1 MKIPFA
7 PPYIDDDVINEV
19 TDTLR
24 SGWITTGPRVRDLEL
39 KVADFCGVQ
48 KAMCVNSA
56 SSALTFMLNWF
67 GIKEGDEV
75 IVPSFTYVASALCV
89 LHMGATP
96 VMVDMQ
102 DDFNIDVSK
111 IKAAITD
118 KTKAII
124 PVDIAGYP
132 CDYKAIYEIMNDPEI
147 KKLFKP
153 SNEVQEKL
161 GRIFVFA
168 DSAHAFG
175 AEYYGK
181 RTGSIADVTVFSFHA
196 VKNLTTAEGGAICFN
211 LPQPFDNT
219 EIYDFLRP
227 LTLNGQTK
235 DAFTKT
241 VGGSW
246 RYDIERLGVKI
257 NMPDICAA
265 IGLAQFRKYERIL
278 SRRKEIFDFY
288 TDRLA
293 PYEWVKTPP
302 YNDPNKAPTC
312 HVYML
317 RLNGVSEQQR
327 DDLITEM
334 NSLGVSTNVHFVPLP
349 MLTLFKDLGYNG
361 DDFPVSRDTYLCE
374 VSLPIY
380 PQLTE
385 DELNYIIDSFI
396 ASYNKVTAG

>member
-265 IGLAQFRKYERIL
+265 IGLAQFRKYEQIL
-278 SRRKEIFDFY
+278 NRRKEIFDFY

-293 PYEWVKTPP
+293 TYEWVKTPP

-396 ASYNKVTAG
+396 ASYNKVTGA

>member
-219 EIYDFLRP
+219 EIYDFL
-227 LTLNGQTK
+227 
-235 DAFTKT
+235 
-241 VGGSW
+241 
-246 RYDIERLGVKI
+246 
-257 NMPDICAA
+257 
-265 IGLAQFRKYERIL
+265 
-278 SRRKEIFDFY
+278 
-288 TDRLA
+288 
-293 PYEWVKTPP
+293 
-302 YNDPNKAPTC
+302 
-312 HVYML
+312 
-317 RLNGVSEQQR
+317 
-327 DDLITEM
+327 
-334 NSLGVSTNVHFVPLP
+334 
-349 MLTLFKDLGYNG
+349 
-361 DDFPVSRDTYLCE
+361 
-374 VSLPIY
+374 
-380 PQLTE
+380 
-385 DELNYIIDSFI
+385 
-396 ASYNKVTAG
+396 

>member
-7 PPYIDDDVINEV
+7 PPFIDDEVINEV

-24 SGWITTGPRVRDLEL
+24 SRWITTGPKVMELEK
-39 KVADFCGVQ
+39 KVAEFCNVE

-56 SSALTFMLNWF
+56 SSALTFILKWF

-89 LHMGATP
+89 LQLGATP

-102 DDFNIDVSK
+102 NDFNIDVSK
-111 IKAAITD
+111 IKDVITN

-132 CDYKAIYEIMNDPEI
+132 CDYKEIYDIVNDPDI
-147 KKLFKP
+147 NKLFKP
-153 SNEVQEKL
+153 SNDVQEKL

-175 AEYYGK
+175 AKYHGK
-181 RTGSIADVTVFSFHA
+181 PTGSIADITVFSFHA

-211 LPQPFDNT
+211 LPSPFNNT
-219 EIYDFLRP
+219 EVYDLLRP

-241 VGGSW
+241 VGSSW
-246 RYDIERLGVKI
+246 RYDVERLGVKI

-265 IGLAQFRKYERIL
+265 IGLAQFRQYDKIL
-278 SRRKEIFDFY
+278 ARRREIFDFY
-288 TDRLA
+288 NSNLKDLD
-293 PYEWVKTPP
+293 WVKTPP
-302 YNDPNKAPTC
+302 YNDPEKKPTC

-327 DDLITEM
+327 DNIITEM
-334 NSLGVSTNVHFVPLP
+334 NEKGVSTNVHFVPLP
-349 MLTLFKDLGYNG
+349 MLTLFKDLGFNG
-361 DDFPVSRDTYLCE
+361 DDFPVSRDTYMCE
-374 VSLPIY
+374 ISLPIY

-385 DELNYIIDSFI
+385 DELKFIIFTFI
-396 ASYNKVTAG
+396 ESYKKVTNT